1 MSVTRRFACTGAV
14 VVLAASGLACLTVET
29 ESDLRDAVRRQLD
42 SGRRQL
48 VLDLARVPYVDSC
61 GLGTMVQ
68 AYVSAH
74 RAGGS
79 VKLSN
84 IAPRVRQLLTVTRL
98 LTVFELYQPE
108 ARAVE
113 CRGDA
118 CVAPTNTSTRG
129 TSPRATASLP
139 A

>member
-1 MSVTRRFACTGAV
+1 MQVFEHV
-14 VVLAASGLACLTVET
+14 YPNLVVLELTDRLTVET

-42 SGRRQL
+42 SGRRHL

-74 RAGGS
+74 RAGGW
-79 VKLSN
+79 VMLSN
-84 IAPRVRQLLTVTRL
+84 ITPRVRQLLTITRL

-108 ARAVE
+108 ARAV
-113 CRGDA
+113 G
-118 CVAPTNTSTRG
+118 V
-129 TSPRATASLP
+129 
-139 A
+139 

>member
-1 MSVTRRFACTGAV
+1 MDR
-14 VVLAASGLACLTVET
+14 LTVET

-42 SGRRQL
+42 AGRRHL

-79 VKLSN
+79 VKLWN
-84 IAPRVRQLLTVTRL
+84 VTPRVRQLLRITRL
-98 LTVFELYQPE
+98 LTIFELYQPD
-108 ARAVE
+108 ARAV
-113 CRGDA
+113 G
-118 CVAPTNTSTRG
+118 V
-129 TSPRATASLP
+129 
-139 A
+139 

>member
-1 MSVTRRFACTGAV
+1 VQ
-14 VVLAASGLACLTVET
+14 VLEHVYPNLVILELMERLTVET

-42 SGRRQL
+42 AGRRHL

-79 VKLSN
+79 VKLWN
-84 IAPRVRQLLTVTRL
+84 ITPRVRQLLTITRL
-98 LTVFELYQPE
+98 LTVFELYQPD
-108 ARAVE
+108 ARAV
-113 CRGDA
+113 G
-118 CVAPTNTSTRG
+118 V
-129 TSPRATASLP
+129 
-139 A
+139 